1 MTSLRSLRSLLACC
15 SALITGA
22 ALAQNSAALQ
32 RTEFL
37 ADPPPTISSHAST
50 ICEAKDGL
58 VAAWFGGTAERQR
71 DVVIWFSRFE
81 KGAWTRPAQVASGD
95 EDGDEQWACWN
106 PVLVQPKKG
115 PLLLYYK
122 VGPSPSDWW
131 GRLMTSEDGGVHW
144 SKSKRLPRGIIGPVR
159 NKPVALS
166 DDIYLC
172 GASDES
178 SGWRVHMETVRQPGG
193 VSPTWSR
200 TPELNSPLEFGAIQ
214 PTILV
219 WPDLGIQI
227 LCRTRQKVLSES
239 WSVDGGKTWSRMR
252 RTDIPNPN
260 SAVDAVMLKD
270 GRALL
275 VYNPTTDNRH
285 SLGVAI
291 IEGARKWHHA
301 LNLEDDE
308 GEYSYPAV
316 IQTSDGQVHIT
327 YTWKREKIK
336 HVVLDPSQLK

>member
-1 MTSLRSLRSLLACC
+1 MKPLRSLRPLLLCC
-15 SALITGA
+15 SALLAGA
-22 ALAQNSAALQ
+22 ALAQSSAAVV

-37 ADPPPTISSHAST
+37 ADPPPTLSSHAST
-50 ICEAKDGL
+50 ICETKDGL
-58 VAAWFGGTAERQR
+58 VASWFGGTAERQR
-71 DVVIWFSRFE
+71 DVVIWFSHYE
-81 KGAWTRPAQVASGD
+81 KGAWTRAAEVARGD

-106 PVLVQPKKG
+106 PVLAQPKKG

-122 VGPSPSDWW
+122 VGPSPSEWW
-131 GRLMTSEDGGVHW
+131 GRMMTSEDGGVHW

-166 DDIYLC
+166 DEIYLC

-193 VSPTWSR
+193 TSPTWSR
-200 TPELNSPLEFGAIQ
+200 TPELNSALEFGAIQ

-227 LCRTRQKVLSES
+227 LCRTRQKLLSES
-239 WSVDGGKTWSRMR
+239 WSVDGGTTWSKMR

-275 VYNPTTDNRH
+275 VYNPTTENRH

-291 IEGARKWHHA
+291 IEGAQKWHHA
-301 LNLEDDE
+301 INLEDDE

-316 IQTSDGQVHIT
+316 IQTSDGQVHVT